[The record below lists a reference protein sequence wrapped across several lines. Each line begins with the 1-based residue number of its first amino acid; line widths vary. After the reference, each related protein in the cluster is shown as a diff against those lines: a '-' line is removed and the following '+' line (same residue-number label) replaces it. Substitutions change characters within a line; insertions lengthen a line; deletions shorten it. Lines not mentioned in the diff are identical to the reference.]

1 MIACTQYQVVDSN
14 NNIIYEGRFT
24 PDTDNY
30 NEWRSKFINMFN
42 ETFKGK
48 FDRNLKMIYRISG
61 NALER
66 HTDKIIYV
74 DVIREGNFTE
84 HSILAAIGRTISSIV
99 VSINVFGYLPA
110 KCKRGAKF
118 INKIGGNE

>member
-14 NNIIYEGRFT
+14 NNIIYEGKFT

-30 NEWRSKFINMFN
+30 NEWQSKFINMFN
-42 ETFKGK
+42 EMFKGK

-61 NALER
+61 YKRER
-66 HTDKIIYV
+66 HTGEIIYV

-84 HSILAAIGRTISSIV
+84 RNILTSIGRNIHSIII
-99 VSINVFGYLPA
+99 SINVFGYLPA
-110 KCKRGAKF
+110 KYKRGAKF
-118 INKIGGNE
+118 INKIGG

>member
-14 NNIIYEGRFT
+14 NNIIYEGKFT

-30 NEWRSKFINMFN
+30 NEWQSKFINMFN
-42 ETFKGK
+42 EMFKGK

-61 NALER
+61 YERER
-66 HTDKIIYV
+66 HTGEIIYV

-84 HSILAAIGRTISSIV
+84 HSILTSIGRNIHSIII
-99 VSINVFGYLPA
+99 SINVFGYLPA
-110 KCKRGAKF
+110 KYKRGAKF
-118 INKIGGNE
+118 INKIGG

>member
-61 NALER
+61 NALAR

>member
-14 NNIIYEGRFT
+14 NNIIYEGKFT

-30 NEWRSKFINMFN
+30 NEWQSKFINMFN
-42 ETFKGK
+42 EMFKGK

-61 NALER
+61 NVLER
-66 HTDKIIYV
+66 HTGKIIYV

-84 HSILAAIGRTISSIV
+84 HSILTAIGRNIHSIAI
-99 VSINVFGYLPA
+99 SINVFGYLPA
-110 KCKRGAKF
+110 KFKRGAKF
-118 INKIGGNE
+118 INKIGG

>member
-61 NALER
+61 NVLER